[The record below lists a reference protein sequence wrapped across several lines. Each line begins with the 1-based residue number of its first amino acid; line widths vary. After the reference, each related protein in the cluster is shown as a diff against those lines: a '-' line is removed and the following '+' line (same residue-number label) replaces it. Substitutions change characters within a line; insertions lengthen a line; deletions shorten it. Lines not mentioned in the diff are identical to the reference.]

1 MCLRWS
7 SRFFAALL
15 LLLICVGGR
24 CKPNPARPS
33 SLTHG
38 ETETAWY
45 AEFVAALGDEEQRF
59 YGAILYTRQTPQ
71 GLTMDDGKAAAEV
84 FKLVPQHD
92 GMVLAILYN
101 PEEQTDPP
109 PMQLQ
114 LLVKKQKNGVVWG
127 EPGDPVVLCDLALS
141 QAQQILDDGGV
152 PESLQ
157 IAMVD
162 AARAANWVPKLPA
175 PNQFGRFLRVPS
187 DGHFDDEQ
195 RDAEETPEGEEE
207 MPE

>member
-1 MCLRWS
+1 MCVRWS
-7 SRFFAALL
+7 SRFLAALL

-24 CKPNPARPS
+24 CKPNPARPAA
-33 SLTHG
+33 LTHG
-38 ETETAWY
+38 ETQSAWY
-45 AEFVAALGDEEQRF
+45 AEFFAALGDEEQRWH
-59 YGAILYTRQTPQ
+59 GAILYTRQTPQ

-84 FKLVPQHD
+84 FKPVPQHD
-92 GMVLAILYN
+92 RMVLAILYN

-127 EPGDPVVLCDLALS
+127 EPGDPVVLCDLTLS

-195 RDAEETPEGEEE
+195 RDAGETPED
-207 MPE
+207 

>member
-7 SRFFAALL
+7 LRLLAVLL

-33 SLTHG
+33 SLNHG

-45 AEFVAALGDEEQRF
+45 AEFVAALGDKEQCWT
-59 YGAILYTRQTPQ
+59 GAIVYTRQTPQ
-71 GLTMDDGKAAAEV
+71 GLTLDDGKAAAEV
-84 FKLVPQHD
+84 FKSVPQHD

-114 LLVKKQKNGVVWG
+114 LLVKKQENGVVWG
-127 EPGDPVVLCDLALS
+127 EPGDPVVLCDLTLS

-157 IAMVD
+157 VAMVD
-162 AARAANWVPKLPA
+162 AAQAANWVPKLPA

-187 DGHFDDEQ
+187 DDHFDGEQ
-195 RDAEETPEGEEE
+195 RDAEETPED
-207 MPE
+207 